1 MPLLVMVAGPNGSG
15 KSTLNDALRAAP
27 DVQLPALYVNADEL
41 QRQHGLADPI
51 KAQQLAA
58 ALRQGAIDRGHDVMY
73 ETVMSHPSKV
83 AELQAARA
91 KGFEVVVHFVATDDP
106 AINVERV
113 ALRVAAGGHDVP
125 VDRTCAR
132 YERTMSLAPLALS
145 QADDATVWDNSRRGD
160 EGGLQLQARLVGRR
174 LELLADRPTPWVSRL
189 VDTVNERVAEL
200 DQHRIESLQR
210 GIVLSQAD
218 FTRGY
223 TKGPVVAL
231 GEHFAVQADAGSAQ
245 WVLHERRLLGDAPLA
260 IGQVAEIRYRD
271 GVADLGRA
279 PERSPDQ
286 TPER

>member
-41 QRQHGLADPI
+41 LRQHGLADPL
-51 KAQQLAA
+51 KAQALAA

-91 KGFEVVVHFVATDDP
+91 KGFEVVVHFVATADP

-125 VDRTCAR
+125 VERTRSR

-145 QADDATVWDNSRRGD
+145 QADDTMVWDNSRRGD
-160 EGGLQLQARLVGRR
+160 DGGLQLQARLVGRR
-174 LELLADRPTPWVSRL
+174 LELLTESPTPWVARL
-189 VDTVNERVAEL
+189 VTTVDERVAEL
-200 DQHRIESLQR
+200 DQHRIDALQR
-210 GIVLSQAD
+210 GVVLSQAD
-218 FTRGY
+218 MSRGR
-223 TKGPVVAL
+223 TQGPVVQV
-231 GEHFAVQADAGSAQ
+231 GQHFAVQVDAVSGQ
-245 WVLHERRLLGDAPLA
+245 WVLHERRLLADTPLA
-260 IGQVAEIRYRD
+260 VGQVAEIRYRD
-271 GVADLGRA
+271 GVIDPGRA
-279 PERSPDQ
+279 RA
-286 TPER
+286 